1 MKKIKYIIALFAAF
15 SLASC
20 TDIIELDIPEGEKLI
35 IINGRVTDSIP
46 VYAQILESAPI
57 FSEDLNPAI
66 QNAIVLLF
74 EDDINVATLT
84 QDTTGFY
91 RADFIGSINKT
102 YRLEVTVPVDH
113 PELGN
118 TTWASRDELLKPVA
132 KLDSIYQEALA
143 DNPPFVDAG
152 EYLFYDFTET
162 AGLGDRLRIRYWK
175 NDTLQGGGSSIIA
188 FDDEFI
194 DGRTFTNN
202 PNIPNAL
209 PALQVNG
216 SPGKDDE
223 KWKVE
228 HSSITK
234 DYMKY
239 LELVNQQT
247 AQTGG
252 LFDPPPAL
260 LEGNIYG
267 VTNQSK
273 TALGYF
279 AASALQTLEAT
290 IKL

>member
-1 MKKIKYIIALFAAF
+1 MF

-20 TDIIELDIPEGEKLI
+20 TDIIELDIPEGESLI

-46 VYAQILESAPI
+46 AYAQVLESAPI
-57 FSEDLNPAI
+57 FSEELNPAI
-66 QNAIVLLF
+66 NNATVLLF

-84 QDTTGFY
+84 QDTAGLY
-91 RADFIGSINKT
+91 RADFIGSVGKT
-102 YRLEVTVPVDH
+102 YRLEVTVPADH
-113 PELGN
+113 PNLGN

-132 KLDSIYQEALA
+132 KLDSIYQETLP
-143 DNPPFVDAG
+143 DNPPFQDAG

-162 AGLGDRLRIRYWK
+162 AGFGDRIRIRYWK
-175 NDTLQGGGSSIIA
+175 NDTLLGGGGAIVA
-188 FDDEFI
+188 LDDEFI

-202 PNIPNAL
+202 DNVFGAL

-216 SPGKDDE
+216 SPGKDNE

-234 DYMKY
+234 DYQMY
-239 LELVNQQT
+239 LILINQQT

-267 VTNQSK
+267 VTNPSK

-279 AASALQTLEAT
+279 AASSITTLEST
-290 IKL
+290 IKF